1 MARGTTNSEEA
12 STPNPSGA
20 SIPDSSPSSTSTSSG
35 SLEDRMDRMEQRFEG
50 VLARLESAAGEPSAP
65 SGAGGG
71 PASSDAVD
79 PAADPADPTASD
91 RFWALNALKSHLPA
105 PGGVVYAGA
114 VDLPIGHIEYQWGR
128 PTDPLLRADWA
139 DRAERVAALGHPL
152 RLSLLQKLL
161 ESECTVAQLV
171 DELDLAST
179 GVAYHHLHQ
188 LQSAG
193 WVTSPARGTWSVP
206 PTRVVPL
213 LAIITALEEA

>member
-1 MARGTTNSEEA
+1 
-12 STPNPSGA
+12 
-20 SIPDSSPSSTSTSSG
+20 
-35 SLEDRMDRMEQRFEG
+35 MDRMEQRLED
-50 VLARLESAAGEPSAP
+50 VLTRLETAAGETSTPSANGAAAP
-65 SGAGGG
+65 SSATT
-71 PASSDAVD
+71 
-79 PAADPADPTASD
+79 DPADPTASD
-91 RFWALNALKSHLPA
+91 RFWALNALKSQLPA

-114 VDLPIGHIEYQWGR
+114 VDLPIGHVEYQWGR

-171 DELDLAST
+171 NELDLAST

-188 LQSAG
+188 LQAAG

>member
-1 MARGTTNSEEA
+1 MVREGMTSAKTGGSAQR
-12 STPNPSGA
+12 PSGA
-20 SIPDSSPSSTSTSSG
+20 SAPTSG
-35 SLEDRMDRMEQRFEG
+35 SPLEDRMDRMEQRLDAL
-50 VLARLESAAGEPSAP
+50 LARWDAAAGQTAGDQGD
-65 SGAGGG
+65 SGDQGA
-71 PASSDAVD
+71 AANQTDSS
-79 PAADPADPTASD
+79 DPADPTTSD
-91 RFWALNALKSHLPA
+91 RFWALSALKSHLPA

-114 VDLPIGHIEYQWGR
+114 VDLPIGHVEYQWGR

-139 DRAERVAALGHPL
+139 DRAERVASLGHPL

-161 ESECTVAQLV
+161 EGERTVAQLV

-188 LQSAG
+188 LQGAG
-193 WVTSPARGTWSVP
+193 WVTSPSRGTWAVP